1 MGHGCMEGV
10 RGGGGGRERR
20 GRDTHV
26 HVLFMCTFI
35 IVQHTPLPLCA
46 VVKALRA
53 KEDSQRGQLE
63 RTAREEGGEAR
74 HGWGWGDTCRPF
86 EA

>member
-1 MGHGCMEGV
+1 MGGVGEREGEGIHTCMCCSCV
-10 RGGGGGRERR
+10 S
-20 GRDTHV
+20 
-26 HVLFMCTFI
+26 FI

-74 HGWGWGDTCRPF
+74 HGWGAGEIRVGPLRRNGI
-86 EA
+86 